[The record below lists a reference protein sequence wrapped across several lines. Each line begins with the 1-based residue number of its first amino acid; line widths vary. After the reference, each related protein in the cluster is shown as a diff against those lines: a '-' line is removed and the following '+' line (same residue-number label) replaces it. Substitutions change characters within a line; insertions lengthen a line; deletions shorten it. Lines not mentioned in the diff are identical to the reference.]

1 MGSLRSAYVAVTGWG
16 QVPAGWRR
24 RAPAAT
30 ARPVTARPATGRAGP
45 AVGARAASAGQPVR
59 VDLRGTAV
67 RKTLHFPSG
76 DLVVVS
82 GLPGSGKSTLI
93 RRVLA
98 LQDSAR
104 GIDSQDVRERW
115 AASLPA
121 VLPYALYRPLVR
133 IAHYTGLRQA
143 LATGVS
149 VVVHDCGTQSWV
161 RNWLARHARR
171 RRRGMHLVLLD
182 VPPESALRSQAE
194 RGRTVSGY
202 AFVRH
207 RTAVRRLVADA
218 EAGRL
223 PRGCASVV
231 LLDRSAAGALDG
243 LVFD

>member
-1 MGSLRSAYVAVTGWG
+1 VGSLRSAYVAVTGWG

-24 RAPAAT
+24 RTPAAG
-30 ARPVTARPATGRAGP
+30 AARPARSRTGG
-45 AVGARAASAGQPVR
+45 GARAAPAGPPAR

-115 AASLPA
+115 AAALPA
-121 VLPYALYRPLVR
+121 LLPYALYRPLVR
-133 IAHYTGLRQA
+133 IAHYARLRRV
-143 LATGVS
+143 LASGVS
-149 VVVHDCGTQSWV
+149 VVVHDCGAQGWV

-182 VPPESALRSQAE
+182 VSPESALQSQAE

-223 PRGCASVV
+223 PRGCSSVV
-231 LLDRSAAGALDG
+231 LLDRAAAGALGG

>member
-24 RAPAAT
+24 RVPVAEAAPV
-30 ARPVTARPATGRAGP
+30 ARPVRR
-45 AVGARAASAGQPVR
+45 ARAVPAGVPVR
-59 VDLRGTAV
+59 VDLRGTEV
-67 RKTLHFPSG
+67 RKTLHFPAG

-98 LQDSAR
+98 LQDSAL
-104 GIDSQDVRERW
+104 GVDSQDVRERW

-121 VLPYALYRPLVR
+121 LLPYALYRPLVR
-133 IAHYTGLRQA
+133 IAHYAGLRRA
-143 LATGVS
+143 LASGVS
-149 VVVHDCGTQSWV
+149 VVVHDCGAQAWV

-171 RRRGMHLVLLD
+171 RSRGMHLVLLD

-207 RTAVRRLVADA
+207 RAAVRRLVADA

-231 LLDRSAAGALDG
+231 LLDRAAAGTLAG